1 MDKQEFRSK
10 SYWLEIAGPYTESPP
25 LAEPIR
31 ADVAIVGGGF
41 TGLSA
46 AFYLKQADP
55 ALRVVLLE
63 QQVIGYG
70 ASGRNGGFAMT
81 LFGLTM
87 EITKLRFGREAVREA
102 QHVMDRAVEHV
113 GELVQT
119 HNLQCDYEK
128 TGLMTVAISEA
139 GKRRLIAETELANS
153 LGFTSIRWID
163 ASAARERVN
172 SPTYLGGRVED
183 NCALINPAKMA
194 WELKRLCLDA
204 GVEIYEQT
212 AVEQVHA
219 GSRTLVLVTPQAV
232 VQADKVI
239 LATNA
244 YSGHFPQL
252 RRQQAAVYT
261 YIVVTEPLSEAQL
274 APIGWQSRVGIEDG
288 RNLVHYYRLT
298 PDNRLLMG
306 GGDVQIFPGGG
317 LGDDRHAATRAE
329 LEAHVQWTFPSLRG
343 VHFTHHWGGPVSVP
357 LDMAPAMGYV
367 GDDRRLMV
375 AFGCVGH
382 GVAQT
387 LFNGV
392 ILRDLALDRKTEW
405 TDLFFVN
412 RRTIRWPAEPLFT
425 PMAQAIRSG
434 MRWDDRRAEGGVKV
448 RVR

>member
-1 MDKQEFRSK
+1 MSSQEFRSK
-10 SYWLEIAGPYTESPP
+10 SYWLEIAGPYAENPP

-41 TGLSA
+41 SGLSA
-46 AFYLKQADP
+46 ALTIKQADRS
-55 ALRVVLLE
+55 LRVVLLE

-102 QHVMDRAVEHV
+102 QQFMDQAVDHV
-113 GELVQT
+113 GELVQS
-119 HNLQCDYEK
+119 HRLQCDYEK
-128 TGLMTVAISEA
+128 TGLITVAISEA

-163 ASAARERVN
+163 AAEAQARVN
-172 SPTYLGGRVED
+172 SPTYLGGRIED

-194 WELKRLCLDA
+194 WELKRLCLEA
-204 GVEIYEQT
+204 GVEIYERT
-212 AVEQVHA
+212 AVEAVHA
-219 GSRTLVLVTPQAV
+219 GSRDLVLVTPEAA
-232 VQADKVI
+232 VQAGKVI

-244 YSGHFPQL
+244 YSGHFPQM
-252 RRQQAAVYT
+252 RRRQAAVYT

-274 APIGWQSRVGIEDG
+274 APIGWQGRQGIEDG

-306 GGDVQIFPGGG
+306 GGDVQIYPGGG
-317 LGDDRHAATRAE
+317 LGEDRHAATRAA
-329 LEAHVQWTFPSLRG
+329 LEAHVRRTFPSLRG
-343 VHFTHHWGGPVSVP
+343 VRFTHHWGGPVSVP

-367 GDDRRLMV
+367 GGDKRLMV

-387 LFNGV
+387 IFNGV
-392 ILRDLALDRKTEW
+392 ILRDLALERRSTY

-425 PMAQAIRSG
+425 PMALAIREG
-434 MRWDDRRAEGGVKV
+434 MRWDDRRAK
-448 RVR
+448 RA

>member
-1 MDKQEFRSK
+1 MDQQEFRSK

-70 ASGRNGGFAMT
+70 ASGRSGGFAMT

-163 ASAARERVN
+163 GAAARERVN
-172 SPTYLGGRVED
+172 SATYLGGRVED

-204 GVEIYEQT
+204 GVEIYERT

-306 GGDVQIFPGGG
+306 GGDVQLFPGGG
-317 LGDDRHAATRAE
+317 LGEDRHAAT
-329 LEAHVQWTFPSLRG
+329 
-343 VHFTHHWGGPVSVP
+343 
-357 LDMAPAMGYV
+357 
-367 GDDRRLMV
+367 
-375 AFGCVGH
+375 GH
-382 GVAQT
+382 A
-387 LFNGV
+387 
-392 ILRDLALDRKTEW
+392 R
-405 TDLFFVN
+405 
-412 RRTIRWPAEPLFT
+412 
-425 PMAQAIRSG
+425 
-434 MRWDDRRAEGGVKV
+434 
-448 RVR
+448 